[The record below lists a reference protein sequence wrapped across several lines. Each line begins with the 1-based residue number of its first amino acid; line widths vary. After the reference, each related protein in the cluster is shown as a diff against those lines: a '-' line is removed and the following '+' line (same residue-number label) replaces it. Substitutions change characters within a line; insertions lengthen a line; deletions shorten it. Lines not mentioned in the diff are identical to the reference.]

1 MCFDPAKSSRQEPHM
16 TDPSRLGAGEAAA
29 RIARG
34 ELTSVALVQACLDR
48 IAERERTVRAWR
60 HLDTEQ
66 ALAQAHAADR
76 STPRSPLHG
85 VPVGIKDIIDTQD
98 MPTRY
103 GSPIY
108 ERHQPA
114 ADASCV
120 ALLRRAGAVIMGKT
134 VTTEFAFMTPRE
146 TRNPHNPE
154 HTPGGS
160 SSGSAAA
167 VADFMVP
174 LAYGTQTAG
183 SVIRPA
189 SFCGVVAY
197 KGSFG
202 ALPMAG
208 IKPFGPNLDTLGV
221 FARTV
226 ADTAL
231 VRQVLSGAPGVPE
244 RPAAP
249 PRVGIC
255 RTYEFPE
262 AEPCVAEALET
273 AAAAFAK
280 AGATVAEVTLPD
292 DFAGLVEAQHVVLV
306 YEGARAYASEYL
318 HSPEGLSPGIHA
330 MIEEGLALPHP
341 RYAEAW
347 ALCRRC
353 QGAFAGLLGE
363 WDTLVAPSAPG
374 EAPAGLGSTGNAI
387 FNRMWTFL
395 HAACVNLP
403 VLKGPQGLPVGVQ
416 AVGAVG
422 GDDRLLGLAA
432 WLERALAAA

>member
-1 MCFDPAKSSRQEPHM
+1 M
-16 TDPSRLGAGEAAA
+16 TDPSRLSAGEAAA

-34 ELTSVALVQACLDR
+34 ELTSVALAEACLAR
-48 IAERERTVRAWR
+48 IAERERTVQAWR
-60 HLDTEQ
+60 HIDTDQVLEQ
-66 ALAQAHAADR
+66 ARAADR
-76 STPRSPLHG
+76 SEPRSPLHG
-85 VPVGIKDIIDTQD
+85 VPVGIKDIIDTRD
-98 MPTRY
+98 MPTGY

-174 LAYGTQTAG
+174 LGYGTQTAG

-208 IKPFGPNLDTLGV
+208 IKPFCPNLDTLGI

-226 ADTAL
+226 ADTTL
-231 VRQVLSGAPGVPE
+231 VRQALAGAPGVPE
-244 RPAAP
+244 LPESP

-262 AEPCVAEALET
+262 AEPCVGEALEA

-280 AGATVAEVTLPD
+280 AGATVAEVTLPAP
-292 DFAGLVEAQHVVLV
+292 FAGLVEAQSAVLA
-306 YEGARAYASEYL
+306 YEGGRAYVSEYL
-318 HSPEGLSPGIHA
+318 HSPEGLSPGIQA
-330 MIEEGLALPHP
+330 MIEEGLAMPYA
-341 RYAEAW
+341 RYADAW
-347 ALCRRC
+347 ALGRRC
-353 QGAFAGLLGE
+353 QAELAGLLGE
-363 WDTLVAPSAPG
+363 WDTLVTPSAPG
-374 EAPAGLGSTGNAI
+374 EAPAGLGSTGNAV

-403 VLKGPQGLPVGVQ
+403 VLQGPQGLPVGVQ
-416 AVGAVG
+416 AIGAVG

-432 WLERALAAA
+432 WLERALAEA